1 MSCAEEPVVDLR
13 ARPGESTPRGTG
25 GHVPTLAV
33 MHPRLVAMAV
43 FAVALVGCDAA
54 TATAPIA
61 PTADPAA
68 APPRTNPPATGAKV
82 SILPAT
88 FGPLGSGF
96 LLQLNGF
103 GAGTKVTE
111 TVTNPLG
118 VPKSAL
124 LTMNADGSGSA
135 TFQTSLNDQ
144 QGVGRYTFR
153 FDAGTISITTFI
165 DVTRP

>member
-1 MSCAEEPVVDLR
+1 
-13 ARPGESTPRGTG
+13 
-25 GHVPTLAV
+25 
-33 MHPRLVAMAV
+33 MAV

-68 APPRTNPPATGAKV
+68 SATASVRAVTAAPVSGAPVTPTPGAPTAAPTAPPRTNPPATGAKV

-153 FDAGTISITTFI
+153 FDAGTISVTTFI